1 MNGTVQI
8 GCLGGLGR
16 FGNQLFQ
23 YACARGYARKVG
35 AQLETNKWIGQTL
48 FKNVNDPPLSKQLP
62 QLPMDVVPL
71 DMQTNFC
78 FYGYFQYSSAFDLYT
93 LSDLR
98 EWFTFQDWVHEE
110 MAEYQPPPLVA
121 HLRRGDYLTTYASV
135 FCTIDESAYVSAIK
149 EHVSYVSA
157 TKEHVSY
164 GIHVHWVRED
174 KPLVYKRPGM
184 EWLID
189 FTTMMKAEILFRAN
203 STFSWWAATLGN
215 RKLVYSPIV
224 EGLRGHQ
231 TDVKFVVGNAPRCV
245 DLPNVHNYH
254 IKP

>member
-35 AQLETNKWIGQTL
+35 AQLETNRWVGQSL
-48 FKNVNDPPLSKQLP
+48 FKNVDDPPISKQLP
-62 QLPMDVVPL
+62 QLPLDVVPN
-71 DMQTNFC
+71 DMRTNTC
-78 FYGYFQYSSAFDLYT
+78 FYGYFQYSDAFDLYT

-98 EWFTFQDWVHEE
+98 EWFTLQDWVNEE
-110 MAEYQPPPLVA
+110 MHEYQPPPLVA
-121 HLRRGDYLTTYASV
+121 HLRRGDYLTSYANI
-135 FCTIDESAYVSAIK
+135 FCSIDESAYTAAIK
-149 EHVSYVSA
+149 DH
-157 TKEHVSY
+157 
-164 GIHVHWVRED
+164 GWGDRQVHWVRED
-174 KPLVYKRPGM
+174 KPLEFKRPGL

-189 FTTMMKAEILFRAN
+189 FTTLMKADILFRAN
-203 STFSWWAATLGN
+203 STFSWWAATLG
-215 RKLVYSPIV
+215 KPQFVYSPVV

-231 TDVKFVVGNAPRCV
+231 TSVQFVSGNIPRCV